1 VPEGIV
7 NGAGFEKWRREAERA
22 TPRLLF
28 MAREDLMRHGAEGI
42 TSELYP
48 ERFKLGEVTLPLTYR
63 FEPGHALDGV
73 TLTVPLHLLNQL
85 DPRRLDWLVPGM
97 LREKVN
103 ALLRALPK
111 HTRKLLVPVPETV
124 TACLVELDR
133 VPTDAGPQMLT
144 DALAWAL
151 KRVRGLDV
159 APEAWDRSDM
169 PAHLSM
175 NISVVDDDDMELAAG
190 RDLQALRDELG
201 VQAQQRFAPENAWER
216 DGLLAWE
223 GFELPESVSFD
234 RDGQRLT
241 GYPALVDAGES
252 ATLTLMDTPEKARAA
267 TRHGVNRLV
276 QLALKEQM
284 KLLERSLP
292 GFAQLALLYAHLGN
306 AEQFRSD
313 LVAAIVDRAV
323 WAEETPVRDH
333 HAFEARV
340 KQVKS
345 RILVIAQEYVRLATE
360 VLTEAQAVRK
370 TLDGPLAARWREACA
385 DMRRQLANLVFAG
398 FIVQV
403 PYPRLQQYP
412 RYLKAMARRLE
423 KIAQWPERD
432 AKWTAELARLT
443 KQYEDRL
450 AKHRKAGV
458 SDANLG
464 EFRWQL
470 EELRVSLFAQEL
482 KTPAPVSVKRLEKL
496 WGVVAV

>member
-1 VPEGIV
+1 
-7 NGAGFEKWRREAERA
+7 
-22 TPRLLF
+22 

-111 HTRKLLVPVPETV
+111 HARKLLVPVPETV
-124 TACLVELDR
+124 TACLVELDKR
-133 VPTDAGPQMLT
+133 PADTGPQMLT
-144 DALAWAL
+144 DALGWAL
-151 KRVRGLDV
+151 KRAKGIDV
-159 APEAWDRSDM
+159 APEEWDRSDL

-175 NISVVDDDDMELAAG
+175 NLSIADDEDNEIASG

-201 VQAQQRFAPENAWER
+201 VQAQKRFAPENPWEREGLTAWE
-216 DGLLAWE
+216 D
-223 GFELPESVSFD
+223 FELPESVVFD
-234 RDGQRLT
+234 REGQKLT
-241 GYPALVDAGES
+241 GYPALADAGES
-252 ATLTLMDTPEKARAA
+252 VSLTLMDTPEKAKAA

-276 QLALKEQM
+276 RIELKEQM
-284 KLLERSLP
+284 KFLERSVP
-292 GFAQLALLYAHLGN
+292 GFSQLALLYASLGN
-306 AEQFRSD
+306 AEQLRTE
-313 LVAAIVDRAV
+313 LAAAIVDRAV
-323 WAEETPVRDH
+323 WVEDSPVRNR
-333 HAFEARV
+333 HAFEARL

-345 RILVIAQEYVRLATE
+345 RILVVAQEYVRLATE
-360 VLTEAQAVRK
+360 VLAEAQAVRK
-370 TLDGPLAARWREACA
+370 TLDGPLAAKWREACA
-385 DMRRQLANLVFAG
+385 DLRRQLAHLVFAG
-398 FIVQV
+398 FLVQV
-403 PYPRLQQYP
+403 PYARLQQYP
-412 RYLKAMARRLE
+412 RYLKAMARRLD
-423 KIAQWPERD
+423 KISNAPERD
-432 AKWTAELARLT
+432 SKWTSEIARLW

-450 AKHRKAGV
+450 AKHRKAGITD
-458 SDANLG
+458 SNLD

-496 WGVVAV
+496 WGMVAV